1 MGQSIKDIAALSPTK
16 RALFELL
23 LQSKGLN
30 VAKIERIPRERGSQ
44 CFPLSFAQQ
53 RLWFLDQLSAG
64 NSAYNETTALR
75 LQGVLNVPALEKSL
89 NEIVRRHE
97 ILRTTFA
104 TVGGEPVQI
113 INNPDEFTPSL
124 TPPSLPAGG
133 EKEQLLFAPEG
144 EQESPEPSNDSSR
157 SSALPLDGGV
167 GDSGDG
173 GGGVREGLLTLEIV
187 DLRHILQYRRESEF
201 WQLSAQ
207 KAHQPFDLTKGP
219 LIRATLFQLGE
230 TVSAAPE
237 QEQHA
242 LLLVAH
248 HTVSDGWSSRVLV
261 REMAALY
268 EAYCAGIPS
277 PLPELPIQYADFAVW
292 QRQWLTGKTL
302 QSLLSYW
309 KEQLAGASPVLEL
322 PADRPRPAVLSGRG
336 SRHSL
341 MLSEKLSESV
351 KALSRECGAT
361 LFMTL
366 LAAFQTLLYRHTGQE
381 DITVGSASAGRN
393 RAEIEPLIGF
403 FINTLVLRT
412 NLGGNPSFRELLGRV
427 RPVALGAFA
436 HQDMPFEKLVEE
448 LQPQRDLSRTPL
460 FQVFFNLVNLEQAL
474 GEGPVKMADC
484 TVRPLPRPEQ
494 DSKFDLTLYAREK
507 KEGIELE
514 FVYSADLFEPARMA
528 NMLAQLQQL
537 LAQIVKNPDEKIAH
551 FSLLTPA
558 TAALLPNP
566 AKPLVSEWFE
576 PAHARF
582 SQQAKRVPERL
593 AVADKTQ
600 VLTYW
605 QLDATSNQIANYL
618 QAHGIGCGDA
628 VAIYAHRSAGVVV
641 AVLGI
646 LKAGAA
652 FVILDANY
660 PAARLID
667 CLEAASPKGWLQM
680 EAAGPLPPALE
691 EFVANSSWI
700 CRLALPQ
707 KAAVCH
713 NLLRDYS
720 TETPEITVDPDDLAY
735 IAFTS
740 GSTGKPKGILGT
752 HRPISHFLQWHIQTF
767 NLNESDRFSMLSGLS
782 HDPLLRDILTPLWL
796 GGTLLIPDPDSIGTP
811 GWLADWMKQM
821 QISVTHLTPA
831 MGQLLSFGVVE
842 KPVTGVP
849 PGEGDTRACPA
860 VVLRYAF
867 FGGDVLKSRDVAQ
880 MRKLAANVTCVNFYG
895 ATETPQ
901 AMGYYIVP
909 VREACEPNISSRDA
923 INRVSNP
930 EIKEDS
936 PIENRIPVGI
946 GIRDVQLLVLNAS
959 GQLAGIGE
967 LGEIYIRTPYL
978 AKGYLGDDEL
988 LQSSFQDSAGRNI
1001 SLPPP
1006 ELMIPPDDRLYKTG
1020 DLGRYNLDGTVAI
1033 AGRADNQVKIR
1044 GFRIELGEIEG
1055 ALASHP
1061 DVAQCAVI
1069 AREDVPGEKRLVAY
1083 VVPNP
1088 EMAEATAGQARVS
1101 MSGFLREKLPD
1112 YMVPSAFVMRSALP
1126 LTPNGKLDRRALPV
1140 PEIVLK
1146 QGQPDRQAAGAAPKD
1161 VLERQLTEIWEKVLG
1176 VSGISVHDNFF
1187 DLGGHSL
1194 LAVKLFAQI
1203 LVSLG
1208 KALPLATLFAAPTVE
1223 QLANILRQEGWL
1235 PAWKSLV
1242 PIQTGSIKTP
1252 LFCIH
1257 AIGGNVL
1264 SYQGLA
1270 SYLGEDQPVYGLQ
1283 ALGLDGQE
1291 EPHTRVEDMAADYI
1305 NEIRTVQLHGPYF
1318 LVGHSLGGIVAFEMA
1333 QQLAKA
1339 GERVALLALFDTFS
1353 PVQFHKETP
1362 PLRYQ
1367 ISIHKL
1373 NLSRLKPTERLS
1385 YVTDRVKWK
1394 IERLGQK
1401 LTDKFYLWSG
1411 RPNPDLIPETFRLV
1425 EQANRQAVR
1434 NYLPQV
1440 YPGRVTLFRSIERP
1454 TRKYYEP
1461 LLGWGELA
1469 AGGVE
1474 VVEVPGH
1481 HSTMILEPY
1490 VRFLAEKLRAC
1501 LDKAQAEG

>member
-1 MGQSIKDIAALSPTK
+1 MGESIKDIAALSPTK

-23 LQSKGLN
+23 LQEKGLN
-30 VAKIERIPRERGSQ
+30 VAKIQRIPRERGRA

-53 RLWFLDQLSAG
+53 RLWFLDQLEPG
-64 NSAYNETTALR
+64 NSTYNETTALR
-75 LQGVLNVPALEKSL
+75 LQGVLNVPALGASL

-113 INNPDEFTPSL
+113 IHNFDECASGIGHGAANT
-124 TPPSLPAGG
+124 
-133 EKEQLLFAPEG
+133 
-144 EQESPEPSNDSSR
+144 
-157 SSALPLDGGV
+157 
-167 GDSGDG
+167 GDG
-173 GGGVREGLLTLEIV
+173 EDLRNERNQQSPIPNAQCPVPNSLTLEIA
-187 DLRHILQYRRESEF
+187 DLRHIPEYRRESEF

-207 KAHQPFDLTKGP
+207 KAHQPFDLRKGP

-230 TVSAAPE
+230 QTS
-237 QEQHA
+237 A

-248 HTVSDGWSSRVLV
+248 HTVSDGWSSQVLV

-268 EAYCAGIPS
+268 EAYCAGTPS
-277 PLPELPIQYADFAVW
+277 PLPDLPIQYADFAVW
-292 QRQWLTGKTL
+292 QRQWLTGGGDGKASQL
-302 QSLLSYW
+302 ESLLSYW
-309 KEQLAGASPVLEL
+309 KEQLAGASLVLEL
-322 PADRPRPAVLSGRG
+322 PASRPRPAVLKGRG

-341 MLSEKLSESV
+341 MLSEKLSSSL

-381 DITVGSASAGRN
+381 DIIVGSPSAGRN

-412 NLGGNPSFRELLGRV
+412 NLGGNPSFRSLLGRA
-427 RPVALGAFA
+427 RQVALGAFA

-460 FQVFFNLVNLEQAL
+460 FQVFFNLVNLE
-474 GEGPVKMADC
+474 GPSAQGRIEMAGI
-484 TVRPLPRPEQ
+484 TAETLPRPEQ

-528 NMLAQLQQL
+528 DMLAQFSML

-551 FSLLTPA
+551 FSLLTPP
-558 TAALLPNP
+558 AACLLPDP
-566 AKPLVSEWFE
+566 AQPLVSEWFE
-576 PAHARF
+576 PAHARV
-582 SQQAKRVPERL
+582 SQQAKLLGERL

-605 QLDATSNQIANYL
+605 QLDAISNQIAHYL
-618 QAHGIGCGDA
+618 QSHGIGCGDA
-628 VAIYAHRSAGVVV
+628 VAIYAHRSALLVV

-652 FVILDANY
+652 FTILDANY
-660 PAARLID
+660 PAERLIN

-680 EAAGPLPPALE
+680 EASGPLSPALE
-691 EFVANSSWI
+691 EFVASSSWS
-700 CRLALPQ
+700 CQLALPQ

-720 TETPEITVDPDDLAY
+720 TETPDITVDPDDLAY

-782 HDPLLRDILTPLWL
+782 HDPLLRDILTPLCA

-811 GWLADWMKQM
+811 GWLLDWMKQM
-821 QISVTHLTPA
+821 QVSVAHLTPA
-831 MGQLLSFGVVE
+831 MGQLLSFGAGAGE
-842 KPVTGVP
+842 RGAPTGVQHTSAAQRKQEATASFSAP
-849 PGEGDTRACPA
+849 EQEKRPA
-860 VVLRYAF
+860 KSAHLRYAF
-867 FGGDVLKSRDVAQ
+867 FGGDVLTRRDVAR
-880 MRKLAANVTCVNFYG
+880 MRKLAPNATCVNFYG

-909 VREACEPNISSRDA
+909 HQEAGKDGSSE
-923 INRVSNP
+923 VP
-930 EIKEDS
+930 EYERKEDS
-936 PIENRIPVGI
+936 SFENRIPVGT

-988 LQSSFQDSAGRNI
+988 LQSRFQRFPGSNI
-1001 SLPPP
+1001 FPPP
-1006 ELMIPPDDRLYKTG
+1006 AELTVHPDDRLYKTG
-1020 DLGRYNLDGTVAI
+1020 DLGRYNPDGTVAI
-1033 AGRADNQVKIR
+1033 AGRADSQVKIR

-1055 ALASHP
+1055 ALALHP
-1061 DVAQCAVI
+1061 AVLQCAAVT
-1069 AREDVPGEKRLVAY
+1069 REDVPGEKRLVAY

-1088 EMAEATAGQARVS
+1088 EMAADLSPPLRS
-1101 MSGFLREKLPD
+1101 FLQEKLPD
-1112 YMVPSAFVMRSALP
+1112 YMVPSAFVMLDALP
-1126 LTPNGKLDRRALPV
+1126 LTPNGKLDRWALPV
-1140 PEIVLK
+1140 PEPVTVK
-1146 QGQPDRQAAGAAPKD
+1146 GSADRQAAGAAPKD
-1161 VLERQLTEIWEKVLG
+1161 VLERHLTEIWEKVLG
-1176 VSGISVHDNFF
+1176 VSPISVTDNFF

-1203 LVSLG
+1203 LESLG

-1223 QLANILRQEGWL
+1223 KLANLLRKDVPL
-1235 PAWKSLV
+1235 PPWKSLV

-1257 AIGGNVL
+1257 AIGGNVF
-1264 SYQGLA
+1264 SYQNVA

-1283 ALGLDGQE
+1283 ARGLDAQE

-1305 NEIRTVQLHGPYF
+1305 QEIRTVQPHGPYF
-1318 LVGHSLGGIVAFEMA
+1318 LAGHSLGGIVAFEIA

-1339 GERVALLALFDTFS
+1339 GERAALLALFDTFS
-1353 PVQFHKETP
+1353 PMLFNRETP

-1367 ISIHKL
+1367 IYIHKL

-1385 YVTDRVKWK
+1385 YLTDRVRWK
-1394 IERLGQK
+1394 IDGMRQK
-1401 LTDKFYLWSG
+1401 WTDKFSLWSG
-1411 RPNPDLIPETFRLV
+1411 HPSPDLIPETFRLV
-1425 EQANRQAVR
+1425 EEANRQAVR
-1434 NYLPQV
+1434 NYVPQV

-1461 LLGWGELA
+1461 FLGWEELA

-1481 HSTMILEPY
+1481 HKTLILEPY
-1490 VRFLAEKLRAC
+1490 VRFLAEKLRVC
-1501 LDKAQAEG
+1501 VDKAQAEET

>member
-1 MGQSIKDIAALSPTK
+1 MGESIKDIAALSPTK

-23 LQSKGLN
+23 LKEKGLN
-30 VAKIERIPRERGSQ
+30 VAKIQKIPRERGAQ

-53 RLWFLDQLSAG
+53 RLWFLDQLEPG
-64 NSAYNETTALR
+64 NSAYNETAALR
-75 LQGVLNVPALEKSL
+75 LQGVLNVPALGASL

-113 INNPDEFTPSL
+113 INNFDECASGIAHGAAIT
-124 TPPSLPAGG
+124 
-133 EKEQLLFAPEG
+133 
-144 EQESPEPSNDSSR
+144 
-157 SSALPLDGGV
+157 
-167 GDSGDG
+167 GDG
-173 GGGVREGLLTLEIV
+173 EDLQQSPIPNAQCPMPNSLTLEIV

-230 TVSAAPE
+230 TASAAAQ

-292 QRQWLTGKTL
+292 QRQWLTGGGDGKASPL

-309 KEQLAGASPVLEL
+309 KEQLAGASLVLEV
-322 PADRPRPAVLSGRG
+322 PASRPRPAVLSGRSG
-336 SRHSL
+336 RHSL

-351 KALSRECGAT
+351 KALSRESGAT

-366 LAAFQTLLYRHTGQE
+366 LAAFGTLLYRHTGQE
-381 DITVGSASAGRN
+381 DIIIGSPSAGRN

-460 FQVFFNLVNLEQAL
+460 FQVFFNLLNLE
-474 GEGPVKMADC
+474 GPSAQGRIEMAGV
-484 TVRPLPRPEQ
+484 TAETLPRPEQ

-528 NMLAQLQQL
+528 DMLAQFSML

-558 TAALLPNP
+558 AAALLPDP
-566 AKPLVSEWFE
+566 AQPLVSEWFE
-576 PAHARF
+576 PAHARVY
-582 SQQAKRVPERL
+582 QQAKRVPERL

-618 QAHGIGCGDA
+618 LSHGIGCGDA
-628 VAIYAHRSAGVVV
+628 VAIYAHRSALLVV

-652 FVILDANY
+652 FTILDANY
-660 PAARLID
+660 PAERLID

-691 EFVANSSWI
+691 EFVATSSWS

-782 HDPLLRDILTPLWL
+782 HDPLLRDIFTPLWL

-811 GWLADWMKQM
+811 GWLLDWMKQM
-821 QISVTHLTPA
+821 QISVAHLTPA
-831 MGQLLSFGVVE
+831 MGQLLSFGVAE
-842 KPVTGVP
+842 KPVTEVP
-849 PGEGDTRACPA
+849 PGEGDRRDACPA

-867 FGGDVLKSRDVAQ
+867 FGGDVLTSRDVARI
-880 MRKLAANVTCVNFYG
+880 RKLAPNVTCVNFYG

-909 VREACEPNISSRDA
+909 HQEAGEHGSRGVRERER
-923 INRVSNP
+923 
-930 EIKEDS
+930 KEDS
-936 PIENRIPVGI
+936 SIENRIPVGV

-988 LQSSFQDSAGRNI
+988 LQSRFQRFAGRNI
-1001 SLPPP
+1001 SPPLA
-1006 ELMIPPDDRLYKTG
+1006 ELMIPADDRLYKTG

-1033 AGRADNQVKIR
+1033 AGRADSQVKIR
-1044 GFRIELGEIEG
+1044 GFRIELGEIAG
-1055 ALASHP
+1055 ALALHP
-1061 DVAQCAVI
+1061 GVLQCAVI

-1083 VVPNP
+1083 VVANP
-1088 EMAEATAGQARVS
+1088 EMGEVLSPPLRS
-1101 MSGFLREKLPD
+1101 FLREKLPD
-1112 YMVPSAFVMRSALP
+1112 YMVPSAFVILEALP

-1140 PEIVLK
+1140 PELVLK
-1146 QGQPDRQAAGAAPKD
+1146 QGQPDRLAAGAAPKD
-1161 VLERQLTEIWEKVLG
+1161 MLERQLTEIWEKVLG
-1176 VSGISVHDNFF
+1176 VSPISVTDNFF

-1203 LVSLG
+1203 LESLG
-1208 KALPLATLFAAPTVE
+1208 KALPLATLFSAPTVE
-1223 QLANILRQEGWL
+1223 QLANILRQDGWL

-1270 SYLGEDQPVYGLQ
+1270 SYLGENQPVYGLQ
-1283 ALGLDGQE
+1283 ARGLDGQE
-1291 EPHTRVEDMAADYI
+1291 EPHRRVEDMAADYI
-1305 NEIRTVQLHGPYF
+1305 KEIRTVQLHGPYF
-1318 LVGHSLGGIVAFEMA
+1318 LAGHSLGGIVAFEIA

-1353 PVQFHKETP
+1353 PMLFNKETP
-1362 PLRYQ
+1362 PFRYQ
-1367 ISIHKL
+1367 LSIHKL

-1394 IERLGQK
+1394 IEGLRQK

-1411 RPNPDLIPETFRLV
+1411 LPNPDLIPEIFRLV
-1425 EQANRQAVR
+1425 EEANRQAVR

-1454 TRKYYEP
+1454 TRKYYDP

-1481 HSTMILEPY
+1481 HKTLILEPY